1 MPIAEVVKGIHDVTI
16 VAQNVA
22 ELRQFYAAL
31 GFPQVVDRPN
41 ELAVFL
47 IGSNELAIHTAP
59 TRPTQALVLSL
70 LVTDLEPIERTAL
83 ELGLPITGP
92 ATMRPGLLGVALH
105 DPNGNKLEFLTP
117 EK

>member
-1 MPIAEVVKGIHDVTI
+1 MSIAEVVKGIHDVTI

-47 IGSNELAIHTAP
+47 SPAALGQADLTWIKVQEGSDAP
-59 TRPTQALVLSL
+59 RRKSVPFSLPRRPS
-70 LVTDLEPIERTAL
+70 ERK
-83 ELGLPITGP
+83 LPP
-92 ATMRPGLLGVALH
+92 KRRQQRRR
-105 DPNGNKLEFLTP
+105 
-117 EK
+117 